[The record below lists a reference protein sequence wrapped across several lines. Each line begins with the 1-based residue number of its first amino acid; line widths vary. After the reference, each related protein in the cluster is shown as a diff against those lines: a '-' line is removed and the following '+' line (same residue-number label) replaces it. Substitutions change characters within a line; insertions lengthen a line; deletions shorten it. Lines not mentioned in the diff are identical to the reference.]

1 MPRSRSWSLESMTRS
16 EWSPCSPN
24 APDCSSMALTR
35 VGLPWSAWASMAT
48 LRNSV
53 VVTKGITSQK
63 IKKLASKQ
71 YSQLLVDALF
81 TLPHVTHILSDR
93 CKFLQP
99 HPFPLL
105 SCADSHSPSSPS
117 LPPFLFHCSPPFYYP
132 APSLNPAHVPFAL
145 TRFTGLPRQPI
156 SVSAKRTSTAAPA
169 LSFSRFL

>member
-1 MPRSRSWSLESMTRS
+1 MVMPRSRSWSLESMTRS

-24 APDCSSMALTR
+24 APDCSSMPLTR
-35 VGLPWSAWASMAT
+35 VVLPWSTWATMAT

-53 VVTKGITSQK
+53 VVTKGISSQK

-105 SCADSHSPSSPS
+105 SCADSHSPSSPLPS
-117 LPPFLFHCSPPFYYP
+117 HYSYSTSHHPLTPQHHPLLPPTPPSRSPTPPSPP
-132 APSLNPAHVPFAL
+132 PSPP
-145 TRFTGLPRQPI
+145 PQP
-156 SVSAKRTSTAAPA
+156 
-169 LSFSRFL
+169 

>member
-105 SCADSHSPSSPS
+105 SCADSHSLSSPFPPPILIPLLATLL
-117 LPPFLFHCSPPFYYP
+117 LPCTRPYSRPCPLRAHQTHRPPH
-132 APSLNPAHVPFAL
+132 ASHRRERERSEEL
-145 TRFTGLPRQPI
+145 T
-156 SVSAKRTSTAAPA
+156 S
-169 LSFSRFL
+169 